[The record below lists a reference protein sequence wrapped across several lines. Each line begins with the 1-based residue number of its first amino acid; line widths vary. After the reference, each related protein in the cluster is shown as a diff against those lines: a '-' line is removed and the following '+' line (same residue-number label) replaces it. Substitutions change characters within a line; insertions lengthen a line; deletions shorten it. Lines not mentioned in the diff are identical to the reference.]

1 MSNRTKIVVLYMKEV
16 IYTVVFA
23 VLAVVLIVLLFLMF
37 RKNEEVSSSALY
49 QPGVYTS
56 SIQMND
62 VVLDV
67 EVVVDEQRINAIAF
81 RNLSDEVATMYPL
94 MQPCLDVISQQV
106 YDSQSLENIELSQEG
121 EYTSEVLLKA
131 VKNAVEKAKIR
142 EE

>member
-62 VVLDV
+62 AVLDV